1 MPLALQLDGVV
12 AGYGKVQVLHGVSL
26 SVPEGSV
33 VALLGPNGAGK
44 TTTLRVISGTIP
56 TTSGVVRLDGKRI
69 NGASVSSIARR
80 GVCLIPEG
88 RGIFPSLSVR
98 DNIEICVRC
107 APSASDTERRSAFD
121 RIVGT
126 FPRLGE
132 RLDQAAGTLSGGEQQ
147 MLALSR
153 ALVAQPRVLMMDE
166 ISMGLAPIVVD
177 QLYDAVA
184 ALRTAGTTILLVEQY
199 LTHALKL
206 ADICYVLSK
215 GEVEFVGEPRELQDP
230 DVIGRYLGAGAPA

>member
-1 MPLALQLDGVV
+1 MPVALQLDGVV
-12 AGYGKVQVLHGVSL
+12 AGYGKVEVLHGVSL
-26 SVPEGSV
+26 AVPEGTV

-56 TTSGVVRLDGKRI
+56 TTRGVVRLDGRRI
-69 NGASVSSIARR
+69 SGRSVSSIARS

-98 DNIEICVRC
+98 DNIGIAVRC
-107 APSASDTERRSAFD
+107 SPSATNSERQSAFD
-121 RIVGT
+121 RIVGP

-153 ALVAQPRVLMMDE
+153 ALVAQPRLLMMDE

-184 ALRTAGTTILLVEQY
+184 ALRAAGTTILLVEQY

-230 DVIGRYLGAGAPA
+230 EVVGRYLGAGAPA

>member
-12 AGYGKVQVLHGVSL
+12 AGYGKVEVLHGVSL
-26 SVPEGSV
+26 AVPEGAV

-56 TTSGVVRLDGKRI
+56 TSSGVVRLDGRRI
-69 NGASVSSIARR
+69 SGASVSAISRR

-98 DNIEICVRC
+98 DNIGICIRC
-107 APSASDTERRSAFD
+107 APAAASGERRSAFD
-121 RIVGT
+121 RIIGT

-184 ALRTAGTTILLVEQY
+184 ALRAAGTTILLVEQY

-230 DVIGRYLGAGAPA
+230 EVIGRYLGAGAPA